1 MRKQNSPTGPGA
13 SGPSRDDVPFV
24 ERDDRDRAA
33 RQARVTDGPRP
44 DIDSPPAAPKA
55 PPAAHGLPHQ
65 QHDEAE
71 PYGTTVHAVP
81 NKDRDAPPPPPSTPP
96 RPTRDVGGRSPA
108 SADTPTK
115 VSPRH
120 NGDADGAPDAEAHMF
135 DRAAAED
142 LNHRFREA
150 LAGFVDSPSD
160 AVADADEIAAQVT
173 KLVTDSI
180 RTRRNELE
188 QVKSTA
194 GGDTEQLRL
203 ALHKYRTFLQS
214 MLKL

>member
-13 SGPSRDDVPFV
+13 SGPGRDDAPFV

-33 RQARVTDGPRP
+33 RQARVTDGPGP
-44 DIDSPPAAPKA
+44 DVDSAPAAHQA
-55 PPAAHGLPHQ
+55 PPAARGLPHQ

-81 NKDRDAPPPPPSTPP
+81 PSGRDAPPPPPSTPP
-96 RPTRDVGGRSPA
+96 RAPRDVGGRGPA
-108 SADTPTK
+108 TTDTPAK
-115 VSPRH
+115 DSPRR
-120 NGDADGAPDAEAHMF
+120 NGDSGGVPDAEAHMF

-142 LNHRFREA
+142 LNQRFRDA

-160 AVADADEIAAQVT
+160 AVAGADEIAAQVT

>member
-1 MRKQNSPTGPGA
+1 MRKQNFPNGPGA
-13 SGPSRDDVPFV
+13 AGPGRDDAPVV
-24 ERDDRDRAA
+24 ERDERDRAA
-33 RQARVTDGPRP
+33 RQARVTDGPGP
-44 DIDSPPAAPKA
+44 SVDSPSE
-55 PPAAHGLPHQ
+55 PPARVLPHQ
-65 QHDEAE
+65 QHDQAE
-71 PYGTTVHAVP
+71 PYGTTVHP
-81 NKDRDAPPPPPSTPP
+81 TPRTGRDTPP
-96 RPTRDVGGRSPA
+96 VPTSPPA
-108 SADTPTK
+108 SAGSRTASDADPAKRRT
-115 VSPRH
+115 R
-120 NGDADGAPDAEAHMF
+120 GDAHDDADAAMF

-160 AVADADEIAAQVT
+160 AVSDADDIAEQVT

-180 RTRRNELE
+180 RTRRAELE
-188 QVKSTA
+188 EAKRTA

>member
-13 SGPSRDDVPFV
+13 SGPARDDAPFV

-44 DIDSPPAAPKA
+44 DIDGVPAPAKA
-55 PPAAHGLPHQ
+55 PPAGRDLPHR

-71 PYGTTVHAVP
+71 PYGTTTHAVP
-81 NKDRDAPPPPPSTPP
+81 EPGDNTPP
-96 RPTRDVGGRSPA
+96 RDVGGRGPTTTNDRPKT
-108 SADTPTK
+108 SA
-115 VSPRH
+115 RH
-120 NGDADGAPDAEAHMF
+120 NGSAGAAPEAEAHMF
-135 DRAAAED
+135 DRAAAEE
-142 LNHRFREA
+142 LNQRFRDA

-160 AVADADEIAAQVT
+160 AVSDADEIAAQVT

-194 GGDTEQLRL
+194 AGDTEQLRL

-214 MLKL
+214 MLQL